1 MEGLPVT
8 VKPTID
14 MLRMLALDYRPEAP
28 YFVCLDRDKRM
39 AIVAARQLEADARE
53 HLNKVLLGG
62 SDLGVLLSM
71 TDPDPIDKANAE
83 LADATAAL
91 TTAMDDALPWSV
103 AIIFGSLPTSDEGLR
118 EGESHS
124 YEGLLGEM
132 SDDDGKIDTD
142 AFADRLLTLC
152 YLRTESPD
160 SEDMNLTRAEASRL
174 LDVSDRKNVR
184 AMIIG
189 HHLVGAAIPFDPRTS
204 GQSATT

>member
-1 MEGLPVT
+1 MT
-8 VKPTID
+8 IKPTID
-14 MLRMLALDYRPEAP
+14 MLRTLALDYRPEAP

-53 HLNKVLLGG
+53 HLNKVLQQ
-62 SDLGVLLSM
+62 DPEDVAAAQSM
-71 TDPDPIDKANAE
+71 TDPDPIDQAKADVAAAE
-83 LADATAAL
+83 AAHATA
-91 TTAMDDALPWSV
+91 MEDALPWSV

-118 EGESHS
+118 EGESYS

-142 AFADRLLTLC
+142 AFADRLLTFC

-160 SEDMNLTRAEASRL
+160 SEDMNLAWAEASRL
-174 LDVSDRKNVR
+174 LDVSDRKNAR

>member
-1 MEGLPVT
+1 MT
-8 VKPTID
+8 IKPSID
-14 MLRMLALDYRPEAP
+14 MLRTLALDYRPEAP

-53 HLNKVLLGG
+53 HLNDVLQQ
-62 SDLGVLLSM
+62 DPEDVAAAQSM
-71 TDPDPIDKANAE
+71 TDPDPIDKAKAE
-83 LADATAAL
+83 LDGATAAL
-91 TTAMDDALPWSV
+91 ATAMDDAMPWSV

-118 EGESHS
+118 EGESYS
-124 YEGLLGEM
+124 YEGLRDEM
-132 SDDDGKIDTD
+132 SDDGMIDTD

-160 SEDMNLTRAEASRL
+160 SEDMNLTWAEASRL

-184 AMIIG
+184 NMIIG

>member
-1 MEGLPVT
+1 MT
-8 VKPTID
+8 IRPTID
-14 MLRMLALDYRPEAP
+14 MLRTLALDYRPEAP

-53 HLNKVLLGG
+53 HLDNVLQQ
-62 SDLGVLLSM
+62 DPEDVAAAQSM
-71 TDPDPIDKANAE
+71 TDPDPIDKAKAE

-91 TTAMDDALPWSV
+91 ATAMDDAMPWSV

-118 EGESHS
+118 EGEPYS
-124 YEGLLGEM
+124 YEGLRDEM
-132 SDDDGKIDTD
+132 SDDGKIDTD

-160 SEDMNLTRAEASRL
+160 SEDMDLTWAEASRL
-174 LDVSDRKNVR
+174 LDVSDRKTVR

>member
-1 MEGLPVT
+1 MT
-8 VKPTID
+8 IRPTID
-14 MLRMLALDYRPEAP
+14 MLRMLAIDYRPEAP

-53 HLNKVLLGG
+53 HLNNVLQQ
-62 SDLGVLLSM
+62 DPEDVAAAQSM

-132 SDDDGKIDTD
+132 SDDGMIDTD

-160 SEDMNLTRAEASRL
+160 SEDMNLTWAEASRL

>member
-1 MEGLPVT
+1 MT

-53 HLNKVLLGG
+53 HLNNVLQQ
-62 SDLGVLLSM
+62 DPEDVAAAQSM

-124 YEGLLGEM
+124 YDGILGEM
-132 SDDDGKIDTD
+132 SDDGKVDTD

-160 SEDMNLTRAEASRL
+160 SEDMNLTWAEASRL

-184 AMIIG
+184 VMIIG

>member
-1 MEGLPVT
+1 MT
-8 VKPTID
+8 IKPTID
-14 MLRMLALDYRPEAP
+14 MLRTLALDYRPEAP

-53 HLNKVLLGG
+53 HLDNVLQQ
-62 SDLGVLLSM
+62 DPEDVAAAQSM

-91 TTAMDDALPWSV
+91 ATAMDDALPWSV
-103 AIIFGSLPTSDEGLR
+103 AIIFGSLPTADEGLR
-118 EGESHS
+118 EGESYS

-132 SDDDGKIDTD
+132 SDDGKVDTD

-160 SEDMNLTRAEASRL
+160 SEDMSLAWAEASRL

-184 AMIIG
+184 AMVIG

-204 GQSATT
+204 GQSVTT

>member
-1 MEGLPVT
+1 MT
-8 VKPTID
+8 TT
-14 MLRMLALDYRPEAP
+14 LDDLLQQDPE
-28 YFVCLDRDKRM
+28 D
-39 AIVAARQLEADARE
+39 VAAAQ
-53 HLNKVLLGG
+53 
-62 SDLGVLLSM
+62 SM
-71 TDPDPIDKANAE
+71 TDPDPIDKAKAE

-118 EGESHS
+118 EGESYS
-124 YEGLLGEM
+124 YEGLRDEM
-132 SDDDGKIDTD
+132 SDDGQIDTD

-160 SEDMNLTRAEASRL
+160 SEDMDLAWAEASRL
-174 LDVSDRKNVR
+174 LDVSDRKTVR

>member
-1 MEGLPVT
+1 MT
-8 VKPTID
+8 IKPSID
-14 MLRMLALDYRPEAP
+14 MLRTLALDYRPEAP
-28 YFVCLDRDKRM
+28 YFVCLDRGKRM
-39 AIVAARQLEADARE
+39 AITAARQLEANARE
-53 HLNKVLLGG
+53 HLDNLLQQ
-62 SDLGVLLSM
+62 DPEDVAAAQSM
-71 TDPDPIDKANAE
+71 TDPDPVDKAKAE
-83 LADATAAL
+83 LADAAAAL
-91 TTAMDDALPWSV
+91 TTAMDDAMPWSV

-118 EGESHS
+118 EGESYS

-160 SEDMNLTRAEASRL
+160 SEDMDLEWAEASRL
-174 LDVSDRKNVR
+174 LDVSDRKTVR

-189 HHLVGAAIPFDPRTS
+189 HHLVGAAIPVDPRTS

>member
-1 MEGLPVT
+1 MT
-8 VKPTID
+8 IRPTID

-53 HLNKVLLGG
+53 HLDNVLHQ
-62 SDLGVLLSM
+62 DPEDVAAAQSM
-71 TDPDPIDKANAE
+71 TDPDPVDKANAE

-118 EGESHS
+118 EGESYS

-132 SDDDGKIDTD
+132 SDDGKVDTD

-160 SEDMNLTRAEASRL
+160 SEDMNLAWAEASRL

>member
-1 MEGLPVT
+1 MT

-53 HLNKVLLGG
+53 HLNDVLQQ
-62 SDLGVLLSM
+62 DPEDVAAAQSM
-71 TDPDPIDKANAE
+71 TDPDPIDKAKAE
-83 LADATAAL
+83 LDGATAAL
-91 TTAMDDALPWSV
+91 ATAMDDAMPWSV

-118 EGESHS
+118 EGESYS
-124 YEGLLGEM
+124 YEGLRDEM
-132 SDDDGKIDTD
+132 SDDGMIDTD

-160 SEDMNLTRAEASRL
+160 SEDMNLTWAEASRL

-184 AMIIG
+184 NMIIG